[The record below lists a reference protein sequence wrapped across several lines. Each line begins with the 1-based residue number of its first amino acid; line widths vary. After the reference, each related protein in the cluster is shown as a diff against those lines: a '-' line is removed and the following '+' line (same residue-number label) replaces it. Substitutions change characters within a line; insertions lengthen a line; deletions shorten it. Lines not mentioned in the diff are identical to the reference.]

1 MKKTLII
8 FFVLISCLAYSQD
21 QNDMSLLQLGQQY
34 ENSGEIEQAE
44 KIYSKLYEKNQ
55 NYYEFYNAY
64 RRILEYSK
72 KYKEANDV
80 ILKWLIT
87 RPGDLNQLTYLGI
100 NKMHLGLESEG
111 WSNIQDAIKVSPLNI
126 NVYRSV
132 AAELVE
138 ARYYDEALR
147 IYLQGRSIDPNA
159 FAVEM
164 ANIYIFREKYESAMQ
179 EYLKLL
185 AVNSNQFGYVQ
196 SLMMAH
202 IDNKTFLDAAVKLT
216 KRSLDD
222 NKNNLSFYY
231 LLSWLYSEQKNYE
244 DSFSLYLEIE
254 KIRHTN
260 GSELYNFAENAFR
273 DKSFEIALKAYKYI
287 IDNYKSSGYYMAA
300 RFGFAKT
307 SEELSEQ
314 NYSAKISS
322 FSKSSMLPATEVI
335 PLYSGSIILY
345 EEIIKDFPQS
355 QFSAEALFRIG
366 EIKYRKYNDLDGA
379 IKSFVNVT
387 KTYYNQPYAVNALLE
402 LGEIALLRN
411 KIDEANQRYSEVLIH
426 ALAQPD
432 QRDMAKFKTIEFLY
446 FSARFDSASKI
457 LSEIS
462 QNAASDYTNDAL
474 LLLNFIQSNNKNQFL
489 ADYAKGEMYE
499 RQKKLSEALSIF
511 KDLAGKE
518 DKNSLVDESLL
529 KCGLLQR
536 QLMQYE
542 DAVKSFNTLINKFP
556 ESSLVDQII
565 FLLGDI
571 YETDLKDPKNALTAY
586 ERILV
591 EFPNSMYINEARKRI
606 RELKGD
612 KNF

>member
-1 MKKTLII
+1 
-8 FFVLISCLAYSQD
+8 
-21 QNDMSLLQLGQQY
+21 
-34 ENSGEIEQAE
+34 
-44 KIYSKLYEKNQ
+44 
-55 NYYEFYNAY
+55 
-64 RRILEYSK
+64 
-72 KYKEANDV
+72 
-80 ILKWLIT
+80 
-87 RPGDLNQLTYLGI
+87 
-100 NKMHLGLESEG
+100 
-111 WSNIQDAIKVSPLNI
+111 
-126 NVYRSV
+126 
-132 AAELVE
+132 
-138 ARYYDEALR
+138 
-147 IYLQGRSIDPNA
+147 
-159 FAVEM
+159 
-164 ANIYIFREKYESAMQ
+164 
-179 EYLKLL
+179 
-185 AVNSNQFGYVQ
+185 
-196 SLMMAH
+196 
-202 IDNKTFLDAAVKLT
+202 
-216 KRSLDD
+216 
-222 NKNNLSFYY
+222 
-231 LLSWLYSEQKNYE
+231 
-244 DSFSLYLEIE
+244 
-254 KIRHTN
+254 
-260 GSELYNFAENAFR
+260 
-273 DKSFEIALKAYKYI
+273 
-287 IDNYKSSGYYMAA
+287 
-300 RFGFAKT
+300 
-307 SEELSEQ
+307 
-314 NYSAKISS
+314 
-322 FSKSSMLPATEVI
+322 
-335 PLYSGSIILY
+335 
-345 EEIIKDFPQS
+345 
-355 QFSAEALFRIG
+355 
-366 EIKYRKYNDLDGA
+366 
-379 IKSFVNVT
+379 
-387 KTYYNQPYAVNALLE
+387 
-402 LGEIALLRN
+402 LLRN